1 MSDELEYNASPE
13 QSIDINSLE
22 VFRTLA
28 WWNRRM
34 EAKILKNKYKGFWR
48 QAEIGYLVRRLHQEV
63 LELSEAL
70 GTEGDVI
77 DECVD
82 VANFAMML
90 ADVWR
95 QTHGETP

>member
-1 MSDELEYNASPE
+1 MSDELEYNALPE
-13 QSIDINSLE
+13 QSIDAHIVE
-22 VFRTLA
+22 VCKTLA
-28 WWNRRM
+28 WWQRRM
-34 EAKILKNKYKGFWR
+34 EAKIQKNKHKGYWR
-48 QAEIGYLVRRLHQEV
+48 QAEMGYLMRRLHQEV

-70 GTEGDVI
+70 GADGDVI

-95 QTHGETP
+95 HTHGETP